1 MSTLLAM
8 NSSNCICQKP
18 SLNTGFFPENPK
30 KGGQG
35 EPVFDEGRK
44 LVVNKRGMFSR
55 VFQNAQKSK
64 DLRGWLAKY
73 VVIHN

>member
-1 MSTLLAM
+1 MPKKANTGLCTKYHDICLPKCFITKQIL
-8 NSSNCICQKP
+8 NCIYIYITNAQLC
-18 SLNTGFFPENPK
+18 N
-30 KGGQG
+30 
-35 EPVFDEGRK
+35 
-44 LVVNKRGMFSR
+44 R